1 MYHKKSTCRKL
12 YTSSEITT
20 TRIALNLIV
29 NPVASLASSQPPPLP
44 LTLSAL
50 VEILAAETSPRFDFL
65 LLYAEWLKNASW
77 HTVELRRPRYATGFF
92 ANL

>member
-1 MYHKKSTCRKL
+1 M
-12 YTSSEITT
+12 
-20 TRIALNLIV
+20 

-65 LLYAEWLKNASW
+65 LLYAEWLKNASR

-92 ANL
+92 EIFDSPMVIHVINLSRRKKN